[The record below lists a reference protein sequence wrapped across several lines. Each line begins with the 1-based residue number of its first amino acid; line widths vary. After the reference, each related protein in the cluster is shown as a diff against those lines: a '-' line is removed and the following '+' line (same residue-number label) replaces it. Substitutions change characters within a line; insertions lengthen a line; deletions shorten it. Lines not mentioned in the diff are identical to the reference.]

1 MNYDESDDIR
11 PADPV
16 RKERLVPINNNTGFS
31 SPMGQFLP
39 YYQDQAEEEIVLR
52 RIMEQSA
59 IEFEMR
65 ELALEES
72 RKKAREERSK
82 HFGSMKL
89 KFQQF
94 AKLDAPNSDFYS
106 ELISHIE
113 SYESGDRITVEVD
126 AEFYTKF
133 RRTLEN
139 IRIGAEEKRRI
150 LAFICILP

>member
-1 MNYDESDDIR
+1 MNYNDSETDEIR
-11 PADPV
+11 TADPV
-16 RKERLVPINNNTGFS
+16 IRERLISSPSFS
-31 SPMGQFLP
+31 SHTPMGQFLP

-59 IEFEMR
+59 IEYEMR

-82 HFGSMKL
+82 HFSSTKL

-94 AKLDAPNSDFYS
+94 AKLDASNSDFYG

-113 SYESGDRITVEVD
+113 SYESGDRITVDVD

-133 RRTLEN
+133 SRMLEN
-139 IRIGAEEKRRI
+139 MRIGPEEKRRI
-150 LAFICILP
+150 LAFILMG